1 LTNVEIEIFCLYCR
15 KKVDS
20 AISYLLKLSKTGLLS
35 QFLLLLKYEY
45 VTFHTISQSIAM
57 EDKMK
62 YFIPMIILSF
72 VLLSCAKKDDEA
84 ATTDTLTCTGTSSG
98 SGPTIGSVALE
109 EASYLSTCFGGSK
122 VKLEFKNNSSAQY
135 TSYAYGDSSCSG
147 TPSESSFCLESITVS
162 STTVTKPVYYVD
174 NSSLGD
180 NVTGYATT
188 GTGKHNSSTLYMSIY
203 AESTSV
209 FWLEQASEQATLDSN
224 TAYTYKFTKQ

>member
-1 LTNVEIEIFCLYCR
+1 
-15 KKVDS
+15 
-20 AISYLLKLSKTGLLS
+20 
-35 QFLLLLKYEY
+35 
-45 VTFHTISQSIAM
+45 M

-72 VLLSCAKKDDEA
+72 ILLSCAKKDDDTA
-84 ATTDTLTCTGTSSG
+84 TTTDTLTCTGTSSG

-109 EASYLSTCFGGSK
+109 EASYLSTCFGASK
-122 VKLEFKNNSSAQY
+122 VKMEFKNNSSAQY

-209 FWLEQASEQATLDSN
+209 FWLEQASDQDTLDSN
-224 TAYTYKFTKQ
+224 SAYLFKLTKQ

>member
-1 LTNVEIEIFCLYCR
+1 MFSLV
-15 KKVDS
+15 
-20 AISYLLKLSKTGLLS
+20 LST
-35 QFLLLLKYEY
+35 
-45 VTFHTISQSIAM
+45 
-57 EDKMK
+57 
-62 YFIPMIILSF
+62 
-72 VLLSCAKKDDEA
+72 CAKKDEA
-84 ATTDTLTCTGTSSG
+84 EENTTNSSLTCTGTSSG
-98 SGPTIGSVALE
+98 SGPTFGSVTLE
-109 EASYLSTCFGGSK
+109 EATYLSTCYGGSK
-122 VKLEFKNNSSAQY
+122 IQLAFKNNSSAQY

-162 STTVTKPVYYVD
+162 STTVTKPKYVD
-174 NSSLGD
+174 GTAGD

>member
-1 LTNVEIEIFCLYCR
+1 MGKTLIYFTLIVGIT
-15 KKVDS
+15 
-20 AISYLLKLSKTGLLS
+20 AIIGACSKN
-35 QFLLLLKYEY
+35 
-45 VTFHTISQSIAM
+45 
-57 EDKMK
+57 ED
-62 YFIPMIILSF
+62 
-72 VLLSCAKKDDEA
+72 DD
-84 ATTDTLTCTGTSSG
+84 TTTSNLLTCTGTSTG

-109 EASYLSTCFGGSK
+109 EATYLSTCFGTSK

-162 STTVTKPVYYVD
+162 STTVTQPVYYVD

-209 FWLEQASEQATLDSN
+209 FWLEQASDQDTLDSN
-224 TAYTYKFTKQ
+224 TAYLYKLTKQ